1 MGLRLAI
8 TCRCGEFARVPF
20 GTVWRCEKC
29 GTSWDTRKI
38 PQDEYQAFVHAV
50 RKVQW
55 QSIAG
60 LVVIGLLTLA
70 LVVFVGPGLLPAGP
84 VLLAVWYFLYL
95 PTHRKRVRR
104 LYSSLPSWHISE
116 QAR

>member
-8 TCRCGEFARVPF
+8 TCRCGEVASVPV

-29 GTSWDTRKI
+29 LTSWDTRKI
-38 PQDEYQAFVHAV
+38 PQDEYQAFVRAV

-60 LVVIGLLTLA
+60 LAVIGLLTLA
-70 LVVFVGPGLLPAGP
+70 LVVAVGPGLLPAGL
-84 VLLAVWYFLYL
+84 VLLAIWYYFYL
-95 PTHRKRVRR
+95 PIHRKRVKR
-104 LYSSLPSWHISE
+104 LYATLPSWHISE

>member
-8 TCRCGEFARVPF
+8 TCRCGEVARVPF

-29 GTSWDTRKI
+29 LASWDTRKI
-38 PQDEYQAFVHAV
+38 PEGEYQAFVHAV

-60 LVVIGLLTLA
+60 LVAIALLTLV
-70 LVVFVGPGLLPAGP
+70 LVVLKGPGLLPAGV
-84 VLLAVWYFLYL
+84 VLLAVWYFFYL

-104 LYSSLPSWHISE
+104 LYASLPSWHIGE